1 MMSTFSSFRLLSRF
15 AVIAGVCLGA
25 LASGQAAGIYTPP
38 VLADCAAPAQATLR
52 VKLPAGSVAQAQ
64 TAIDRARQASPEAF
78 LVLEAAGDVEIRS
91 EALRLGSRM
100 SLLLSPRAGLRA
112 AAGCTAG
119 ALLQI
124 SDAESVTVSSAGPG
138 PARLDGAG
146 SALVGIVIE
155 RGRRI
160 CLDELVVQGCGRAG
174 LDFQGVDAAV
184 VNEAGS
190 VTRCVF
196 TANGDGLRVDR
207 SGGFMCLD
215 NTFRGQTGTALTIT
229 SINSVVAGNTFAQ
242 NQAAIRS
249 GSDRGVIT
257 RNEILDRAAL
267 AFTPASA
274 GNLVSENRG
283 NTAGLVVALAGS
295 TQQLFRN
302 SWTGSVQIAPGSAD
316 MVLVGNPG
324 LTVDGDARG
333 ARVFNPPTFKQP
345 HTSPVIVPGLG
356 RFDFTVPGGKALT
369 KQEKPVPVDL
379 ATVQT
384 ALDAARAEHPG
395 TVLVLKLT
403 GEYVSR
409 SPEGLKLPPDTCVI
423 LEGRILADLGLPLE
437 PIWVRGEATS
447 QLITLPA
454 AGYASVS
461 GGRLDGARQASY
473 PLNAKTGSLALIEGV
488 QLTSGARD
496 GLYTK
501 TRNPADPL
509 FVYQCQAYANGS
521 RGIWAHVATR
531 VHSIGNTCIS
541 NNMDGIDLDAAAVDC
556 TALFNTSNANRRH
569 GVFIEEGITHNIVF
583 GNQLSG
589 NGGAGVHVWN
599 EEVKK
604 NTGPNIIAANIC
616 TANRRGV
623 SNGGRAADVSA
634 HGNLFFNNVCRDN
647 WLNGV
652 LAGNNHARG
661 SYFAQSDIGGN
672 HGADIVGAEPAEFL
686 STPALP

>member
-1 MMSTFSSFRLLSRF
+1 MKFSALLRWFFSFFVTAGFYLPVLL
-15 AVIAGVCLGA
+15 
-25 LASGQAAGIYTPP
+25 SGQAAGIYTAPP
-38 VLADCAAPAQATLR
+38 FATSNLPAKAVLR
-52 VKLPAGSVAQAQ
+52 VKLPGGPVALAQA
-64 TAIDRARQASPEAF
+64 AIDRARLASPEAF
-78 LVLEAAGDVEIRS
+78 LVLEVAADVEIHT

-112 AAGCTAG
+112 MAGCTAQ
-119 ALLQI
+119 ALLQV
-124 SDAESVTVSSAGPG
+124 SDSELVTVASAGPG

-146 SALVGIVIE
+146 AAVVGIVIE

-160 CLDELVVQGCGRAG
+160 CLDELVVEGCGRAG
-174 LDFQGVDAAV
+174 IDFQGVNAEA

-196 TANGDGLRVDR
+196 LANSDGLRVDR

-229 SINSVVAGNTFAQ
+229 SINSVVAGNTFVQ

-267 AFTPASA
+267 AFTANSA

-316 MVLVGNPG
+316 MVLVGNSG
-324 LTVDGDARG
+324 LTVAGEARG

-356 RFDFTVPGGKALT
+356 RFDFTVPGGKAAT

-409 SPEGLKLPPDTCVI
+409 TPEGLKLPPDTCVI
-423 LEGRILADLGLPLE
+423 LEGRILADLGLPVE

-454 AGYASVS
+454 TGYASVS

-488 QLTSGARD
+488 QLASGARD

-501 TRNPADPL
+501 GRNPADPL
-509 FVYQCQAYANGS
+509 FVYQCLAYANGS

-531 VHSIGNTCIS
+531 VHSIGNTCVG
-541 NNMDGIDLDAAAVDC
+541 NKMDGIDLDAHSIDG
-556 TALFNTSNANRRH
+556 TALFNISNGNLRH
-569 GVFIEEGITHNIVF
+569 GVFVEEAITHNIVF
-583 GNQLSG
+583 GNQLMG

-599 EEVKK
+599 EEVKG
-604 NTGPNIIAANIC
+604 NTGSNIITANIC

-623 SNGGRAADVSA
+623 SVGGRAPDITA

-652 LAGNNHARG
+652 LGGNTHARG
-661 SYFAQSDIGGN
+661 NYFAQADIGGN
-672 HGADIVGAEPAEFL
+672 HGADIVGAEPAVFL

>member
-1 MMSTFSSFRLLSRF
+1 MMTSSSLRFLSWF
-15 AVIAGVCLGA
+15 VVVAGACLTSNLTGY
-25 LASGQAAGIYTPP
+25 AAGIYTPP
-38 VLADCAAPAQATLR
+38 SLVDRVEPAQATQR
-52 VKLPAGSVAQAQ
+52 VKLPAGPAALAQA
-64 TAIDRARQASPEAF
+64 AIDRARQDQPEAF
-78 LVLEAAGDVEIRS
+78 LVLEAEGDIEIRS

-112 AAGCTAG
+112 APAWTAG
-119 ALLQI
+119 TLLQI

-138 PARLDGAG
+138 PALIDGAG
-146 SALVGIVIE
+146 AAVVGILIE

-160 CLDELVVQGCGRAG
+160 CLDELVLQGCGLAG
-174 LDFQGVDAAV
+174 IDFQGVDPGV
-184 VNEAGS
+184 LNEAGS

-215 NTFRGQTGTALTIT
+215 NVFRGQAGTALTIT
-229 SINSVVAGNTFAQ
+229 STNSVVAGNTFAQ

-257 RNEILDRAAL
+257 RNAIFDYAAL
-267 AFTPASA
+267 AFTPASG
-274 GNLVSENRG
+274 GNLISENRG
-283 NTAGLVVALAGS
+283 SAARLVVALAGR

-302 SWTGSVQIAPGSAD
+302 SWTGSVRIAPGSAD
-316 MVLVGNPG
+316 MVLVGNLG
-324 LTVDGDARG
+324 LTVDGDALG

-356 RFDFTVPGGKALT
+356 RFDFTVPGGKAAS

-409 SPEGLKLPPDTCVI
+409 SPEGLRLPPDTCVI

-454 AGYASVS
+454 TGYSSVS

-488 QLTSGARD
+488 QLASGARD

-501 TRNPADPL
+501 TRNAADPL

-541 NNMDGIDLDAAAVDC
+541 NNMDGIDLDAAAIDC

-604 NTGPNIIAANIC
+604 NTGPNVIAANAC

-623 SNGGRAADVSA
+623 SNGGRAADISA
-634 HGNLFFNNVCRDN
+634 HGNLFFNNICRDN

-652 LAGNNHARG
+652 LAGNSHARG

-672 HGADIVGAEPAEFL
+672 HGADIVGAEQGAFL
-686 STPALP
+686 ATPALQ

>member
-1 MMSTFSSFRLLSRF
+1 MKKNLNHPAPETNPRIWRSLRERENDPEFLKHLQTEFPRGAGVYEDSGISKREFMKLMGASIALAGVGLAGCRRPESYLVPFTKGVEYAIPGKFLYYATSMPARYGAVPLIATTTDGRPTKLEGNPLHPFSNGGTDSFAQAEILNLYDPHRSKQITENGQVSDAAALD
-15 AVIAGVCLGA
+15 AVIQALVKPHTHIHQILTPLTPLLTLILPLLPLNPIPQQLHKLLKLLLIQPSRGA
-25 LASGQAAGIYTPP
+25 LP
-38 VLADCAAPAQATLR
+38 
-52 VKLPAGSVAQAQ
+52 
-64 TAIDRARQASPEAF
+64 
-78 LVLEAAGDVEIRS
+78 
-91 EALRLGSRM
+91 
-100 SLLLSPRAGLRA
+100 
-112 AAGCTAG
+112 
-119 ALLQI
+119 
-124 SDAESVTVSSAGPG
+124 
-138 PARLDGAG
+138 
-146 SALVGIVIE
+146 
-155 RGRRI
+155 
-160 CLDELVVQGCGRAG
+160 
-174 LDFQGVDAAV
+174 
-184 VNEAGS
+184 
-190 VTRCVF
+190 
-196 TANGDGLRVDR
+196 
-207 SGGFMCLD
+207 
-215 NTFRGQTGTALTIT
+215 
-229 SINSVVAGNTFAQ
+229 
-242 NQAAIRS
+242 
-249 GSDRGVIT
+249 
-257 RNEILDRAAL
+257 L
-267 AFTPASA
+267 AFTPASG
-274 GNLVSENRG
+274 GNLISENRG
-283 NTAGLVVALAGS
+283 SATGLVVALAGR

-302 SWTGSVQIAPGSAD
+302 SWTGSVRIAPGSAD
-316 MVLVGNPG
+316 MVLVGNLG
-324 LTVDGDARG
+324 LTVDGDAQG

-356 RFDFTVPGGKALT
+356 RFDFTVPGGKAAS

-409 SPEGLKLPPDTCVI
+409 SPEGLRLPPDTCVI

-437 PIWVRGEATS
+437 PIWVRGEASS

-454 AGYASVS
+454 TGYSSVS

-488 QLTSGARD
+488 QLASGARD

-501 TRNPADPL
+501 TRNAADPL

-583 GNQLSG
+583 GNQLGG

-604 NTGPNIIAANIC
+604 NTGPNVIAANAC

-623 SNGGRAADVSA
+623 SNGGRAADISA
-634 HGNLFFNNVCRDN
+634 HGNLFFNNICRDN

-652 LAGNNHARG
+652 LAGNSHAWG

-672 HGADIVGAEPAEFL
+672 HGADIVGAEQAAFL
-686 STPALP
+686 ATPVLQ